1 MKYFFF
7 LIIIFNIFFN
17 KITYC
22 AESYVVFKVN
32 NQIITNVDIDNE
44 YRYLIALNKNL
55 QKVDKKKIM
64 NLAKNSIV
72 REKIKETEL
81 LIYYDLSKENKYI
94 NKIMEG
100 FYKKLEIGSENEF
113 KKYLLNYDLV
123 YEEVKKK
130 IMIEAAWNDLV
141 YQKFSGKVKIDE
153 EKIKKKI
160 KSTIL
165 NKKKQKIYLI
175 SEILFNPEKT
185 DKNIS
190 EYEKIKKSI
199 FEIGFENSANL
210 YSIADTSKLGGKLG
224 WINQDQLSKSIE
236 KEIIKL
242 KIGEHTK
249 PIVVPGGLLILKI
262 NDIKMQEENLDFDKE
277 FKEQIA
283 FEQNNQLDRYSK
295 IYFSKIQ
302 KNSVI
307 DEK

>member
-17 KITYC
+17 KIAYC
-22 AESYVVFKVN
+22 VESFVVFKVN
-32 NQIITNVDIDNE
+32 NQIITNIDIDNE
-44 YRYLIALNKNL
+44 YRYLIALNKKL

-64 NLAKNSIV
+64 NLAKDSIV

-81 LIYYDLSKENKYI
+81 LVYYDLSKGNKYI

-100 FYKKLEIGSENEF
+100 FYKKLEIESKNEF
-113 KKYLLNYDLV
+113 KKYLLNYNLS
-123 YEEVKKK
+123 YEEVKRK
-130 IMIEAAWNDLV
+130 IMIEAAWNDLI
-141 YQKFSGKVKIDE
+141 YQKFSKKIKVDE

-160 KSTIL
+160 ESIIS

-175 SEILFNPEKT
+175 SEILFNPKKT
-185 DKNIS
+185 EENSI
-190 EYEKIKKSI
+190 EYEKLEKSI
-199 FEIGFENSANL
+199 SEIGFENSANL
-210 YSIADTSKLGGKLG
+210 YSIADSSKLGGKLG
-224 WINQDQLSKSIE
+224 WIKQNQLSKSIE
-236 KEIIKL
+236 KEVIKL
-242 KIGEHTK
+242 KIGEYTK

-262 NDIKMQEENLDFDKE
+262 NDIKIQEENLDFDKE
-277 FKEQIA
+277 FKKQIA